1 MEVKDIGIVLT
12 LAELIV
18 ELVMKCFYTI
28 HLNHQH
34 SGGNNYGPIPL
45 SFRRNTY

>member
-1 MEVKDIGIVLT
+1 MKVKDIGIVLT

-18 ELVMKCFYTI
+18 ELVMNFFYRMN
-28 HLNHQH
+28 LNHQH